1 MQKMAKN
8 PQEVVFEGWLT
19 KSPPTKRIWRARW
32 RRRWFLLTHS
42 GELPGQYILTYY
54 TDRNCRKLKGVI
66 NLDHCEQVDLG
77 LKLDERKLK
86 FDHVFDIKTPTRTYY
101 LAADTENEM
110 RSWVTCI
117 CKVCGLKSTSEEDAQ
132 IPMPCPDVE
141 ITEEPNESRRV
152 TLMNNFNETP
162 PISPVSTSPYIPIS
176 ECITGKSPIFD
187 PKDFKTL
194 LQYNMKNAFIKSETI
209 HHTNDSYE
217 LPSRNYL
224 NCLNVQEDP
233 RFYDCPRKLAPHA
246 PKNDIDNE
254 KNHSPLQSP
263 TDSDSV
269 FNDEDWTHNT
279 SSDLNTSKHTG
290 RSEGSSDEG
299 ENLIVTKKFTK
310 TNSGAPPPRPPKPA
324 HKASLPCYLNL
335 TSTKT
340 ERKGEP
346 EPDCSKPAEPQQ
358 PPKVLTD
365 DMYDFPRSHH
375 IESEAT
381 LKRRHCY
388 NNAAPVPCPDGTIFR
403 YDISPKPGTSTT
415 VFRYDLEES
424 QEEPPSPA
432 HSHSSS
438 APAYS
443 NLPSPSLSATQLM
456 PPPMVNRELKPRRK
470 LSDSHSISSNPE
482 PPSPRNAPSVDRKLK
497 PPTTPLQ
504 EAHQRKHFNTEEDH
518 RKIRAAPSPV
528 PPNLGR
534 SHDSL
539 LTQTEEQVYH
549 HLAGKMQYLDLDL
562 DGSTASFSSHSTK
575 TPPVKHQEDTV
586 YKKVDF
592 MKTQAFN
599 ITRNILEKER
609 QEPLTFVKK

>member
-1 MQKMAKN
+1 MAKN
-8 PQEVVFEGWLT
+8 SQEVVFEGWLT
-19 KSPPTKRIWRARW
+19 KSPPTRRIWRARW

-54 TDRNCRKLKGVI
+54 TDRNCRRLKGVI

-101 LAADTENEM
+101 LAADTEKEM

-117 CKVCGLKSTSEEDAQ
+117 CKVCGLKSTSEDDGQ
-132 IPMPCPDVE
+132 VTVSCSDVE
-141 ITEEPNESRRV
+141 IIEKPNENQRV
-152 TLMNNFNETP
+152 TLINNFSETP

-176 ECITGKSPIFD
+176 ECITGKSPIYD
-187 PKDFKTL
+187 PKDCNSL
-194 LQYNMKNAFIKSETI
+194 RQYNLKNASLKSEQAVQ
-209 HHTNDSYE
+209 NLDDAVE
-217 LPSRNYL
+217 LPARNYL
-224 NCLNVQEDP
+224 NYINIQEDP
-233 RFYDCPRKLAPHA
+233 RFYDCPRKLTPHTS
-246 PKNDIDNE
+246 KNNADND
-254 KNHSPLQSP
+254 KNNSPLQSP

-269 FNDEDWTHNT
+269 FNDEDWVHNT
-279 SSDLNTSKHTG
+279 SSDLNTSKSTR
-290 RSEGSSDEG
+290 RSEDSSDEG
-299 ENLIVTKKFTK
+299 GYLIATKKFTK
-310 TNSGAPPPRPPKPA
+310 EEKTTMTATTPPPRPPKTA
-324 HKASLPCYLNL
+324 KAPPNSTLSLS
-335 TSTKT
+335 STKVNKT
-340 ERKGEP
+340 DSEV
-346 EPDCSKPAEPQQ
+346 DISKPAEPQ
-358 PPKVLTD
+358 KIITD

-381 LKRRHCY
+381 LKRKHCY
-388 NNAAPVPCPDGTIFR
+388 NNAAPVPCADGTIFR
-403 YDISPKPGTSTT
+403 YDISPKPGTSTM

-432 HSHSSS
+432 HSHSS

-443 NLPSPSLSATQLM
+443 NLPSPSLSSTTQLM
-456 PPPMVNRELKPRRK
+456 PPPLVNRELKPKRK

-497 PPTTPLQ
+497 PTTPLQ
-504 EAHQRKHFNTEEDH
+504 EAHQRKHFNTEEDQ
-518 RKIRAAPSPV
+518 RKIRAAPSPP

-539 LTQTEEQVYH
+539 LTQNDEQVYH
-549 HLAGKMQYLDLDL
+549 LTDRMQYLDLDL
-562 DGSTASFSSHSTK
+562 DSSTSSFSTNSTK
-575 TPPVKHQEDTV
+575 KAPVKQKEDTV

-599 ITRNILEKER
+599 TTRITLEKER
-609 QEPLTFVKK
+609 KEPLSFVKK